1 MDERNKNSKI
11 SAKEILDFLKDNF
24 IKHITLEECQGIV
37 TEFDSS
43 LDGSLNYDEFLNI
56 FLPAANANLRQYCLY
71 TNKVASYYTSNK
83 RPLPVS
89 VTSMAVRIL
98 EKEKTLVNRRN
109 EIKRDLF
116 KHKDHQ
122 KLKTFHSLSRGRLDI
137 SMQDLIMYLESNG
150 FHPRTEDLESILRRC
165 DHDADRALSFD
176 EFCEVI
182 EINPELNEADIV
194 EDNGIILDGNKET
207 TLKKDLKESVN
218 TSSLRKRRNSN
229 DRLDGEPKEN
239 IEEA

>member
-11 SAKEILDFLKDNF
+11 SPKEILDFLKDNF
-24 IKHITLEECQGIV
+24 IKHITLEECKGIV

-43 LDGSLNYDEFLNI
+43 LDGTLNYDEFLNI

-71 TNKVASYYTSNK
+71 TNKVASYYTSTK

-137 SMQDLIMYLESNG
+137 SM
-150 FHPRTEDLESILRRC
+150 
-165 DHDADRALSFD
+165 
-176 EFCEVI
+176 
-182 EINPELNEADIV
+182 
-194 EDNGIILDGNKET
+194 
-207 TLKKDLKESVN
+207 
-218 TSSLRKRRNSN
+218 
-229 DRLDGEPKEN
+229 
-239 IEEA
+239 